1 LLASLPVRLLPGQAP
16 PVQVAGLSPT
26 HQSRLI
32 AWAAMLVGALAVA
45 ALLHG
50 VMALSERRASFV
62 SAVTHEL
69 RTPLTTFRMYAEM
82 LAEGMVADEESRRRY
97 LGTLRVEA
105 DRLTHLVE
113 NVLAYARLERGGT
126 SGRIAPV
133 SVATMLHEGSD
144 RLAGRAEQAGLQLLI
159 DADENTL
166 VASAL
171 ADVAAVEQILF
182 NLVDNA
188 CKYAAAARDRSLH
201 VEAEA
206 DARHVR
212 LRVRDHGLG
221 VSIDQRGRLFQPFR
235 KSADEAARSAPGV
248 GLGLALS
255 RRLAR
260 QMGGDLSYQP
270 NGEPGAS
277 FVLTLRRVTAES

>member
-1 LLASLPVRLLPGQAP
+1 
-16 PVQVAGLSPT
+16 
-26 HQSRLI
+26 
-32 AWAAMLVGALAVA
+32 
-45 ALLHG
+45 
-50 VMALSERRASFV
+50 
-62 SAVTHEL
+62 
-69 RTPLTTFRMYAEM
+69 
-82 LAEGMVADEESRRRY
+82 
-97 LGTLRVEA
+97 
-105 DRLTHLVE
+105 
-113 NVLAYARLERGGT
+113 
-126 SGRIAPV
+126 
-133 SVATMLHEGSD
+133 MLHEGSD